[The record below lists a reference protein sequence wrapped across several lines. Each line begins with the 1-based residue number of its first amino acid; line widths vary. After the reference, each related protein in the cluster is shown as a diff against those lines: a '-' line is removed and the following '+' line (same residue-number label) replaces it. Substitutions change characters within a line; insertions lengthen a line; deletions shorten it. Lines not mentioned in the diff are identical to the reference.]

1 MTEAQTAALEEVR
14 KILNLHFD
22 AWICA
27 VRASEDGLADEYD
40 YAVHATL
47 TEGIGM
53 ARLVQIKMES
63 KL

>member
-1 MTEAQTAALEEVR
+1 VTKAQTEALEEVR
-14 KILNLHFD
+14 RILNLHFD

-27 VRASEDGLADEYD
+27 VRASEDGQNDEYD
-40 YAVHATL
+40 YAVHAPI

-53 ARLVQIKMES
+53 ARMVQMKLES